1 MVAKAETLKF
11 DAEIGKVLNLVINS
25 LYTNKDIFLRELL
38 SNASDACDKLRY
50 QLNQDEKL
58 AENFKEHELKI
69 SIQIDEKQKQITISD
84 SGIGMSRDEL
94 IKNLG
99 TIAKS
104 GTQAFINKLDEKE
117 QKVSDL
123 IGQFG
128 VGFYSGFMVANKMT
142 VISNKAGSKKTHIWS
157 SKGSGEF
164 AISEAEEQI
173 QGTKIILDLKDD
185 AKEFLDSF
193 RIKNIVKT
201 YSDHI
206 AFPIELVAIEKDA
219 STEVLNSSQ
228 ALWSKPKAQVKKD
241 EYLSFYKAIA
251 HAADEPWLTLHN
263 HVEGVITYTNLLF
276 VPTKR
281 PFDLF
286 HPDRKCQVKLYA
298 KKVFITEDTVEIVP
312 SYLRFLRGVVDSQDI
327 SLNVSRETLQ
337 NNAVVEKIKSG
348 LVKKILAELA
358 KQFKKDREKYQEF
371 WENFGSVL
379 KEGLCEYSV
388 DKEKI
393 LDICLFKTSK
403 SNGKNISLAEYIAG
417 MREDQKE
424 IYYLIGGD
432 LESLQ
437 DNPQLEAFKAKDIEV
452 LLLTDGVDDFWL
464 TTFPKFQEKEFKAVT
479 RVTDELDNIAKDKKA
494 EEKKEKEAEEL
505 KDLVAYFKEVL
516 ADRAEDVKISH
527 KLTESPV
534 CLAAAAT
541 GMDLRMERIMLE
553 QGQLQQATKK
563 ILEINPTH
571 SIIKNLDKKLKDNKD
586 QVADFAKLLFDQA
599 CIVEGEAIKE
609 PTQLAKRISA
619 LLAEQLS

>member
-479 RVTDELDNIAKDKKA
+479 RVTDELDNIAKDKK
-494 EEKKEKEAEEL
+494 EEAKKEKEAEEL